1 MVIFMIK
8 IKVITDSSSGF
19 SKEEAEK
26 YNVVILPLTLS
37 YDGKDYLDG
46 IDITTDGFYKMFFEN
61 QERRGLARLDVLGL
75 FNKDEKGFPKTSMV
89 SPAVFEET
97 FKKVIA
103 EGYVPVVLPISK
115 KLSGTYQSA
124 IIAKDMIENDDIIVE
139 DSASALGAVKVMIK
153 SLLMK
158 EYETKEDV
166 IKEIDYLKKHINFY
180 AVPETLAYLAKGGRL
195 GKFSARVGNFLH
207 FKPVIQ
213 LDYEGVLVPIDR
225 PRGLKHAYKAVADYL
240 NDNPIDFNYPC
251 EFGYSTKEEN
261 VKALIEA
268 CKTKLSGDYTCAQIS
283 PVVGAHVG
291 PGASALFYIAKN
303 EVDKKLKKD

>member
-124 IIAKDMIENDDIIVE
+124 LIAKDSLENDDTIVE

-153 SLLMK
+153 SLLQK

-166 IKEIDYLKKHINFY
+166 IKEIDYLKKHVNFY

-225 PRGLKHAYKAVADYL
+225 PRGLKHAYKAVDDYL

>member
-1 MVIFMIK
+1 MIK

-46 IDITTDGFYKMFFEN
+46 IDITTDGFYKMFFAN

-124 IIAKDMIENDDIIVE
+124 LIAKDVIENDDIIVE

-153 SLLMK
+153 SLLQK

-166 IKEIDYLKKHINFY
+166 IKEIDQLKKHVNFY

-195 GKFSARVGNFLH
+195 GKFSARVGNLLH

-268 CKTKLSGDYTCAQIS
+268 CKAKLSGDYTCAQIS

>member
-124 IIAKDMIENDDIIVE
+124 LIAKDSLENDDIIVE

-153 SLLMK
+153 SLLQK

-166 IKEIDYLKKHINFY
+166 IKEIDYLKKHVNFY

-225 PRGLKHAYKAVADYL
+225 PRGLKHAYKAVDDYL

>member
-1 MVIFMIK
+1 MLK
-8 IKVITDSSSGF
+8 IRVITDSSAGF

-26 YNVVILPLTLS
+26 YNVIVLPLTLS
-37 YDGKDYLDG
+37 YDNKDYLDG
-46 IDITTDGFYKMFFEN
+46 IDITTDEFYKMFFEN
-61 QERRGLARLDVLGL
+61 QEKKGLAKLDVLGL

-89 SPAVFEET
+89 TPTVFEET
-97 FKKVIA
+97 FKKVIE
-103 EGYVPVVLPISK
+103 EGYIPVVLPISK

-124 IIAKDMIENDDIIVE
+124 LIAKDMLENDDIIVE
-139 DSASALGAVKVMIK
+139 DSQSALGAVKVMIK
-153 SLLMK
+153 SLLNK

-166 IKEIDYLKKHINFY
+166 IKEIDYLKKHVNFY

-213 LDYEGVLVPIDR
+213 LDFEGVLVPIDR
-225 PRGLKHAYKAVADYL
+225 PRGLKHAFKQVNEYL
-240 NDNPIDFNYPC
+240 NVNEIDFNYPC
-251 EFGYSTKEEN
+251 EFGYSTKKEN
-261 VKALIEA
+261 VNALIEA
-268 CKTKLSGDYTCAQIS
+268 CKPNLKGEYTKGQIS

-303 EVDKKLKKD
+303 EVNKKLKKD

>member
-1 MVIFMIK
+1 MLKYK
-8 IKVITDSSSGF
+8 IITDSSS
-19 SKEEAEK
+19 SITQEEADK
-26 YNVVILPLTLS
+26 MGIIVLPLTLS
-37 YDGKDYLDG
+37 YNGKDYMDG
-46 IDITTDGFYKMFFEN
+46 IDITTDEFYEMIFAEEN
-61 QERRGLARLDVLGL
+61 KKAP
-75 FNKDEKGFPKTSMV
+75 FPKSSMV
-89 SPAVFEET
+89 GPNVFKET
-97 FKKVIA
+97 FEKLLK
-103 EGYVPVVLPISK
+103 EGYTPVVLPIAK
-115 KLSGTYQSA
+115 VLSGTYQSA
-124 IIAKDMIENDDIIVE
+124 VIARDMFEDEIIVVE
-139 DSASALGAVKVMIK
+139 DSTTALGSVKVMIEGIL
-153 SLLMK
+153 SD
-158 EYETKEDV
+158 EYENVEALKA
-166 IKEIDYLKKHINFY
+166 KIDYLKKHINFY

-225 PRGLKHAYKAVADYL
+225 PRGLKHAFKAVSDYL

>member
-1 MVIFMIK
+1 MIK

-97 FKKVIA
+97 FKMVIA

-124 IIAKDMIENDDIIVE
+124 IIAKDSLENDDIIVE

-240 NDNPIDFNYPC
+240 NDNP
-251 EFGYSTKEEN
+251 
-261 VKALIEA
+261 
-268 CKTKLSGDYTCAQIS
+268 
-283 PVVGAHVG
+283 
-291 PGASALFYIAKN
+291 
-303 EVDKKLKKD
+303 

>member
-1 MVIFMIK
+1 LVIFMIK

-124 IIAKDMIENDDIIVE
+124 LIAKDSLENDDIIVE

-153 SLLMK
+153 SLLQK

-166 IKEIDYLKKHINFY
+166 IKEIDYLKKHVNFY

-225 PRGLKHAYKAVADYL
+225 PRGLKHAYKAVDDYL